1 MKKII
6 SLIIL
11 GIIPT
16 FFVQAA
22 EDDAFVEFKVLKP
35 EIAIKAAISAMN
47 FCQDEGYQVGVSV
60 VDRFGLTQAFIKS
73 RYAGLHVQETATRK
87 AWTSVSFR
95 TPTLFLDESTQPGK
109 EAFGIR
115 FISTPLPLGGGVPI
129 EAEGSIV
136 AGIGVSGAPGTD
148 IDDECARAGIAAIE
162 DDLLGF

>member
-87 AWTSVSFR
+87 ALTSVSFR
-95 TPTLFLDESTQPGK
+95 PPTLSLDESTQPGK

>member
-1 MKKII
+1 MNKII

-95 TPTLFLDESTQPGK
+95 TPTLSLDESTQPGK